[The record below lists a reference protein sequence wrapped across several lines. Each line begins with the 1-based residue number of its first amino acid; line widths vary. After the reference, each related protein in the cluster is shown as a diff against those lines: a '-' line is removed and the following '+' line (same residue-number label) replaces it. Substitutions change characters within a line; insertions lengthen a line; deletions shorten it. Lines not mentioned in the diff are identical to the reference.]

1 MLQNSIYLLCLA
13 TSLLCAIL
21 LARGYRASKAR
32 LLLWSSLCFAFLS
45 INNIL
50 LVIDFVVYPDTDMA
64 FAGVSFA
71 VIRSITALTGLLLLI
86 FGLVW
91 DSK

>member
-21 LARGYRASKAR
+21 LARGYRVSGAR
-32 LLLWSSLCFAFLS
+32 LLLWSSLCFIFLS
-45 INNIL
+45 INNLL

-64 FAGVSFA
+64 LAGVSFA
-71 VIRSITALTGLLLLI
+71 VVRSLSALIGLLLLV
-86 FGLVW
+86 FGLIW